1 VYAGAADGTSWSEGG
16 GVLVLERLADARRLG
31 HPVLAVLRGSAV
43 NQDGASN
50 GLTAP
55 NGPAQQRVIRAALAN
70 AGLNPTDVDVVEGHG
85 TGTVLGDPIEAQ
97 ALLATY
103 GRDRPVDRP
112 LWLGSIKSNIGH
124 TSAAAGV
131 AGVIKMVQAI
141 RHGCMPKTL
150 HVDVPTPHV
159 DWSVGAVSLLTES
172 RPWPAGDGPRRAGV
186 SSFGISGT
194 NAHVILEESTREPAA
209 EPEATV
215 PDRTGVEAA
224 VPWVVSGRSERAL
237 AGQAERLLARV
248 SADAGLTAVDV
259 GWSLATTRTTF
270 EHRAVL
276 VGNDR
281 EALMAGLAE
290 LASGNPGPAV
300 AVGRAQAVG
309 KTVFAFPGQ
318 GSQWLGMGAELY
330 ERFPAFGRALDE
342 ATEALD
348 VHLRLPLRKVM
359 WGDDAELL
367 QSTEFAQP
375 ALFALEVAL
384 SGLWQSWGVVPDVV
398 MGHSVGEIAAAYVA
412 GVMSLDDAARVVAA
426 RGRLMA
432 RCPAG
437 GVMVAVAA
445 SEAEVTPLL
454 TGAVSIAAV
463 NGPTSVVVSGERAA
477 VDAVADRLAARGRR
491 VHRLAVSHAFHS
503 ALMEPMIDE
512 FSAVL
517 AGISA
522 AEPQIALVSNV
533 TGRIAGP
540 GYGSAAYWVQH
551 VRQPVRFVDGV
562 QLAES
567 LGAGVF
573 LEVGPGAALTAAV
586 AESLTA
592 ERAIPVVTMPK
603 ERPECT
609 SLLTAA
615 GRLFATGVAVDWA
628 AVFAGLG
635 VCRVELP
642 TYGFVRR
649 RFWLPLEVVG
659 SGGVSAVGLVGAG
672 HGLLGAVVERPDSGG
687 VVLTGRLS
695 RGGQAW
701 LADHVVAG
709 VVLFPGAGFVELVL
723 RAGDEVGCSVIEEL
737 TLSAPLV
744 LPVAGG
750 VRVQVVVGAAGESG
764 RRGVW
769 VYSAGMQSDSW
780 VLHAQ
785 GELSVGVVGASADL
799 SVWPPVGAVVV
810 DVAGA
815 YERLAGRGYA
825 YGPAFRGLRAMWRRG
840 SEVFAEVAVPQ
851 DAAVTV
857 GGFGIHPVL
866 LDAALHALG
875 IDGEQSQTVL
885 PFSWQGVCLH
895 AAGASRARVRIAPAG
910 AGALSVELADAAG
923 LPVLS
928 VRGLVVRPV
937 SGEQLSAALARPAGG
952 RLFQLVWSPVALE
965 RNGIGHDVVLWESGT
980 QDGVGVLGSVYAA
993 THEVLGVL

>member
-1 VYAGAADGTSWSEGG
+1 
-16 GVLVLERLADARRLG
+16 
-31 HPVLAVLRGSAV
+31 
-43 NQDGASN
+43 
-50 GLTAP
+50 
-55 NGPAQQRVIRAALAN
+55 
-70 AGLNPTDVDVVEGHG
+70 
-85 TGTVLGDPIEAQ
+85 
-97 ALLATY
+97 
-103 GRDRPVDRP
+103 
-112 LWLGSIKSNIGH
+112 
-124 TSAAAGV
+124 
-131 AGVIKMVQAI
+131 M
-141 RHGCMPKTL
+141 
-150 HVDVPTPHV
+150 
-159 DWSVGAVSLLTES
+159 
-172 RPWPAGDGPRRAGV
+172 
-186 SSFGISGT
+186 
-194 NAHVILEESTREPAA
+194 
-209 EPEATV
+209 
-215 PDRTGVEAA
+215 
-224 VPWVVSGRSERAL
+224 PWVVSGRSERAL

-259 GWSLATTRTTF
+259 GWSLATTRTAF

-281 EALMAGLAE
+281 EALMAGLAG
-290 LASGNPGPAV
+290 LASGKPGPAV
-300 AVGRAQAVG
+300 AVGRAQPVG

-348 VHLRLPLRKVM
+348 VHLRLPLRQVM

-398 MGHSVGEIAAAYVA
+398 MGHSVGEIAAAFVA

-454 TGAVSIAAV
+454 TGPVSIAAV

-517 AGISA
+517 AGVSA

-533 TGRIAGP
+533 TGRMAGP

-573 LEVGPGAALTAAV
+573 LEVGPGAALTASV

-592 ERAIPVVTMPK
+592 ERAIPVVTLPK
-603 ERPECT
+603 ERPENT

-635 VCRVELP
+635 ACRVELP

-649 RFWLPLEVVG
+649 RFWLSLEVVG
-659 SGGVSAVGLVGAG
+659 SGDVSAAGLVGAG

-687 VVLTGRLS
+687 VVLTGRVS

-744 LPVAGG
+744 LPVVGG

-769 VYSAGMQSDSW
+769 VYSFGMHSDSW

-785 GELSVGVVGASADL
+785 GELSVGVVGPSADL

-815 YERLAGRGYA
+815 YERLAGRGYE

-875 IDGEQSQTVL
+875 MDGEQAETVL

-910 AGALSVELADAAG
+910 AGAISVELADPTG

-952 RLFQLVWSPVALE
+952 RLFQLVWSPVPLE
-965 RNGIGHDVVLWESGT
+965 RNGIGHDVVLWEPGT

-993 THEVLGVL
+993 THEVLGVLKSWLAVDRPGVLVLLTQGAVALGR